1 MTILD
6 AEYLEHS
13 TYVDYNKPFF
23 SNLFE
28 RELDNTK
35 VKADEW
41 YLKPMYEQLSFT
53 SYDRASDHFNND
65 LSYNRR
71 SVIVVGTELQIYNK
85 FCEMIEKHGWQLQDS
100 WSRDLNPE
108 YLKHYKSN
116 NNSPIIIN
124 LI

>member
-35 VKADEW
+35 VIANEW
-41 YLKPMYEQLSFT
+41 YLKPQYQQVGVHT
-53 SYDRASDHFNND
+53 YDKASGHFNND
-65 LSYNRR
+65 ISYNNR
-71 SVIVVGTELQIYNK
+71 SVVIVGTELQIYNK
-85 FCEMIEKHGWQLQDS
+85 FCRMIEKHSWQLQDS
-100 WSRDLNPE
+100 WDRELKPE

-116 NNSPIIIN
+116 NNLPIIIN

>member
-1 MTILD
+1 MTILE

-13 TYVDYNKPFF
+13 TYVDYNKPFY

-28 RELDNTK
+28 RDLDNTK
-35 VKADEW
+35 VRADEW
-41 YLKPMYEQLSFT
+41 YLKPQYIPAQVT
-53 SYDRASDHFNND
+53 RTGGND
-65 LSYNRR
+65 LTYNRR
-71 SVIVVGTELQIYNK
+71 SVVVVGTELQIYNK

-100 WSRDLNPE
+100 WDRELKPE

>member
-6 AEYLEHS
+6 AEYLDY
-13 TYVDYNKPFF
+13 TYVDYNKPFY

-28 RELDNTK
+28 RDLDNTK
-35 VKADEW
+35 VRADEW
-41 YLKPMYEQLSFT
+41 YLKPLYDQLSFS
-53 SYDRASDHFNND
+53 SYDRASA
-65 LSYNRR
+65 
-71 SVIVVGTELQIYNK
+71 ELQIYNK

-100 WSRDLNPE
+100 WDRELKPE

>member
-6 AEYLEHS
+6 
-13 TYVDYNKPFF
+13 TYVDYNKPFY
-23 SNLFE
+23 SNLLE
-28 RELDNTK
+28 RDLDNTK

-41 YLKPMYEQLSFT
+41 YLKPMYQQT
-53 SYDRASDHFNND
+53 GVHTYDRASGHFNND
-65 LSYNRR
+65 ISYNNR

-100 WSRDLNPE
+100 WDRELKPE

>member
-35 VKADEW
+35 VRADEW
-41 YLKPMYEQLSFT
+41 FKT
-53 SYDRASDHFNND
+53 SISTNMSSHLR
-65 LSYNRR
+65 
-71 SVIVVGTELQIYNK
+71 
-85 FCEMIEKHGWQLQDS
+85 
-100 WSRDLNPE
+100 
-108 YLKHYKSN
+108 
-116 NNSPIIIN
+116 
-124 LI
+124 

>member
-1 MTILD
+1 MTRLD

-13 TYVDYNKPFF
+13 TYVDYNKPYY

-41 YLKPMYEQLSFT
+41 YLKPQYEQLSFT
-53 SYDRASDHFNND
+53 SYDRASGHYNND

-85 FCEMIEKHGWQLQDS
+85 FCEMIEKHGWQQQDS
-100 WSRDLNPE
+100 WDRE
-108 YLKHYKSN
+108 LKPSWKKYYKDN
-116 NNSPIIIN
+116 DRQPTIIN

>member
-6 AEYLEHS
+6 AEFLEYS
-13 TYVDYNKPFF
+13 CYIDYNKPKF
-23 SNLFE
+23 SNLLE

-35 VKADEW
+35 VRADEW

-53 SYDRASDHFNND
+53 SYDRASGHYNND

-85 FCEMIEKHGWQLQDS
+85 FCEMIEKYGWQLQDS
-100 WSRDLNPE
+100 WDRELKPE

>member
-6 AEYLEHS
+6 
-13 TYVDYNKPFF
+13 TYVDYNKPKF
-23 SNLFE
+23 SNVLE
-28 RELDNTK
+28 RDLDNTK

-41 YLKPMYEQLSFT
+41 YLKPMYEQLSFS
-53 SYDRASDHFNND
+53 SYDRASGHFNND
-65 LSYNRR
+65 LSHNRR

-100 WSRDLNPE
+100 WDRELNPE

>member
-13 TYVDYNKPFF
+13 TYVDYNKPYF
-23 SNLFE
+23 SKLFE
-28 RELDNTK
+28 RDLDNTK
-35 VKADEW
+35 VRADEW

-53 SYDRASDHFNND
+53 SYDRASGHFNND

-85 FCEMIEKHGWQLQDS
+85 FCEMIEKYGWQLQDS
-100 WSRDLNPE
+100 WDRELKPE

>member
-1 MTILD
+1 MTIQD
-6 AEYLEHS
+6 ANYLEFS
-13 TYVDYNKPFF
+13 TYVDYNKPFY

-28 RELDNTK
+28 RDLDNTK
-35 VKADEW
+35 VRADEW

-53 SYDRASDHFNND
+53 SYDRASGHFNND

-85 FCEMIEKHGWQLQDS
+85 FCEMIEKYGWQLKDS
-100 WSRDLNPE
+100 WDLELKQN
-108 YLKHYKSN
+108 YKKHYENN